1 MKEKKLIS
9 MQSINP
15 ATEKNIAEYPETSQ
29 EEVHQILHN
38 MTHAQRKWARTS
50 LHERSAK
57 MLQLANLLEQNKDEY
72 ASLMTDEMGKPLS
85 QAIGEVEKCAW
96 VCRFYAERGPIY
108 LEDEAV
114 PTDSDQKYIIS
125 YQPLGIILA
134 IMPWNF
140 PFWQFIRHAAPSF
153 MAGNSIILKHASNVS
168 GCALAIQD
176 LMIKAGFEDDL
187 FRSVLLP
194 NDKIGRLIHHPSVNG
209 VTLTG
214 STRAGSSVAKQAGEA
229 LKKTVLELGGSDA
242 YVILDDADIEHAAD
256 LCVTSRLINSGQSCI
271 SAKRFIIMDSVYD
284 EFREAF
290 KEKMSAKKMGDPRE
304 LANDVGPLARE
315 DLRDTLHKQVQKSI
329 NQGAKLVM
337 GGKIPDQAGFYYP
350 PTILENVEPGMAAFD
365 EELFGPVAAFTRV
378 NTEEGA
384 ISVANNSIYGLGAA
398 VFTKDV
404 KRGQEIAS
412 RRLEAGCCVV
422 NEIVKSDPRLPFGG
436 IKQSGYGRELARE
449 GIREFVNIKSVV
461 ISR

>member
-1 MKEKKLIS
+1 MKQEKLNP
-9 MQSINP
+9 MQSKNP
-15 ATEKNIAEYPETSQ
+15 ATEKNIAEYPETSI
-29 EEVHQILHN
+29 EEVDQILHN
-38 MTHAQRKWARTS
+38 MSQAQREWARTS
-50 LHERSAK
+50 LHVRSDRLLK
-57 MLQLANLLEQNKDEY
+57 LASLLEENKDEY
-72 ASLMTDEMGKPLS
+72 AGLITDEMGKPLS

-96 VCRFYAERGPIY
+96 VCRFYAEKGPGY

-114 PTDSDQKYIIS
+114 PTDSDQKYMIS

-168 GCALAIQD
+168 GCALAIEK
-176 LMIKAGFEDDL
+176 LMIMAGFKDDL
-187 FRSVLLP
+187 FRSIFIP
-194 NDKIGRLIHHPSVNG
+194 SSKIERIIHHPAVSG

-214 STRAGSSVAKQAGEA
+214 STRAGSSVGRQAGEA

-242 YVILDDADIEHAAD
+242 YVILDDADIEQAAD

-271 SAKRFIIMDSVYD
+271 SAKRFIIMDAVYD
-284 EFREAF
+284 AFKEAF
-290 KEKMSAKKMGDPRE
+290 KEKMSEKKMGNPIDPD
-304 LANDVGPLARE
+304 NDVGPLARE
-315 DLRDTLHKQVQKSI
+315 DLRNTLHEQVKKSV
-329 NQGAKLVM
+329 NQGAKIIM
-337 GGKIPDQAGFYYP
+337 GGKIPDQTGYYYP
-350 PTILENVEPGMAAFD
+350 PTILENVEPGMVAFD
-365 EELFGPVAAFTRV
+365 EELFGPVATFTRV
-378 NTEEGA
+378 NTEEDA
-384 ISVANNSIYGLGAA
+384 IAVANNSIYGLGAA

-461 ISR
+461 VSR

>member
-1 MKEKKLIS
+1 
-9 MQSINP
+9 MQSKNP
-15 ATEKNIAEYPETSQ
+15 ATEKNIAEYPETSI
-29 EEVHQILHN
+29 EEVDQILHN
-38 MTHAQRKWARTS
+38 MSQAQREWARTS
-50 LHERSAK
+50 LHVRSDRLLK
-57 MLQLANLLEQNKDEY
+57 LASLLEENKDEY
-72 ASLMTDEMGKPLS
+72 AGLITDEMGKPLS

-96 VCRFYAERGPIY
+96 VCRFYAEKGPGY

-114 PTDSDQKYIIS
+114 PTDSDQKYMIS

-168 GCALAIQD
+168 GCALAIEK
-176 LMIKAGFEDDL
+176 LMIMAGFKDDL
-187 FRSVLLP
+187 FRSIFIP
-194 NDKIGRLIHHPSVNG
+194 SSKIERIIHHPAVSG

-214 STRAGSSVAKQAGEA
+214 STRAGSSVGRQAGEA

-242 YVILDDADIEHAAD
+242 YVILDDADIEQAAD

-271 SAKRFIIMDSVYD
+271 SAKRFIIMDAVYD
-284 EFREAF
+284 AFKEAF
-290 KEKMSAKKMGDPRE
+290 KEKMSEKKMGNPIDPD
-304 LANDVGPLARE
+304 NDVGPLARE
-315 DLRDTLHKQVQKSI
+315 DLRNTLHEQVKKSV
-329 NQGAKLVM
+329 NQGAKIIM
-337 GGKIPDQAGFYYP
+337 GGKIPDQTGYYYP
-350 PTILENVEPGMAAFD
+350 PTILENVEPGMVAFD
-365 EELFGPVAAFTRV
+365 EELFGPVATFTRV
-378 NTEEGA
+378 NTEEDA
-384 ISVANNSIYGLGAA
+384 IAVANNSIYGLGAA

-461 ISR
+461 VSR

>member
-1 MKEKKLIS
+1 MKEKKHIS

-15 ATEKNIAEYPETSQ
+15 ATENVIAEYPETPN
-29 EEVHQILHN
+29 EDVHQILHN
-38 MTHAQRKWARTS
+38 MGQAQREWAKTS
-50 LHERSAK
+50 LHERSER
-57 MLQLANLLEQNKDEY
+57 MLKLADLLEENKDEY
-72 ASLMTDEMGKPLS
+72 AKLMTTEMGKPLS

-108 LEDEAV
+108 LENEAV
-114 PTDSDQKYIIS
+114 PTDSDQKYMIS

-176 LMIKAGFEDDL
+176 LMIKAGFKDDL
-187 FRSVLLP
+187 FRTVILP
-194 NDKIGRLIHHPSVNG
+194 NNKVERIIHHPAVSG

-214 STRAGSSVAKQAGEA
+214 STRAGSMVAKQAGKA

-242 YVILDDADIEHAAD
+242 YVILEDADIEHAAD

-271 SAKRFIIMDSVYD
+271 SAKRFIIMSSVFD
-284 EFREAF
+284 EFKEAF
-290 KEKMSAKKMGDPRE
+290 KEKMNEKQMGDPTDLDSE
-304 LANDVGPLARE
+304 IGPLARE
-315 DLRDTLHKQVQKSI
+315 DLRNTLHRQVQKSI

-337 GGKIPDQAGFYYP
+337 GGKIPDQKGFYYP
-350 PTILENVEPGMAAFD
+350 PTILEKVEPGMAAFD

-378 NTEEGA
+378 STEDGA
-384 ISVANNSIYGLGAA
+384 ISAANNSIYGLGAA
-398 VFTKDV
+398 VFTRDI

-461 ISR
+461 VSR